1 MTVQKDGSDNEDERH
16 ETMRRRLA
24 QEWMSVDWYP
34 VAQRQPTQQEELVT
48 SQDPEAPVSLELA
61 SGTFFPLSLSSSA
74 AASRV
79 TAALSATRA
88 TGMHSSLMSLHL
100 SLLHH
105 PHAFHQYE
113 STSSWVRGF
122 ALTWLTCSDFYSIWN
137 WCIKK
142 VWRIILFRQN

>member
-1 MTVQKDGSDNEDERH
+1 MIVQKDGRDNEDERH

-88 TGMHSSLMSLHL
+88 TGMHSSLISLHL
-100 SLLHH
+100 SFLHH
-105 PHAFHQYE
+105 PHAFHQHK
-113 STSSWVRGF
+113 ST
-122 ALTWLTCSDFYSIWN
+122 
-137 WCIKK
+137 
-142 VWRIILFRQN
+142 